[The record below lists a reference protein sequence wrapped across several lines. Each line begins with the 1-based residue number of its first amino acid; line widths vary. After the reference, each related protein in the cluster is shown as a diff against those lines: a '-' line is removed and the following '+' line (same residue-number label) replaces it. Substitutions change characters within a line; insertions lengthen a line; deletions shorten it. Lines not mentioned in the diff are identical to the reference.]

1 MDWSRAKNIVI
12 GMLIL
17 VNLFLF
23 GTLSYL
29 KYTEN
34 ANFRE
39 SVEGTVR
46 VLEARGIAIDESMI
60 TKIKDDRRMCVIVRN
75 RESESAVAAAFL
87 GTTEVSGSGGNDR
100 YRGDSGTLSWLPGGM
115 FDAALRAD
123 ADSLGGLLISS
134 GLPLAQPA
142 AISAG
147 GGTICQRIDDLP
159 VFNCALN
166 YAFDGDGGC
175 TLSGRICLGA
185 PQPVDDTEP
194 MGLGGILIDYA
205 SIVSGLAIERID
217 SIDSGWVA
225 QTLPGIGVRLVPVWR
240 VAGSGVVTYV
250 NALDGSAV
258 LAE

>member
-17 VNLFLF
+17 VNLFLL
-23 GTLSYL
+23 GTLGYL
-29 KYTEN
+29 KYTEE

-60 TKIKDDRRMCVIVRN
+60 TKIKDDRRMCVIVRS
-75 RESESAVAAAFL
+75 RDSEAAVAAAFL
-87 GTTEVSGSGGNDR
+87 GATEVSGSGGNDR
-100 YRGDSGTLSWLPGGM
+100 YRSESGTLSWLSGGM
-115 FDAALRAD
+115 FDAAFRAD
-123 ADSLGGLLISS
+123 AVSLGELLAAS
-134 GLPLAQPA
+134 GLPLTQTA
-142 AISAG
+142 AISDG
-147 GGTICQRIDDLP
+147 GGTIYQRIDDLP

-166 YAFDGDGGC
+166 YAFDGTGGC
-175 TLSGRICLGA
+175 TLSGRVCLGG

-194 MGLGGILIDYA
+194 MGLCGVLIEYA
-205 SIVSGLAIERID
+205 SIVSGLAIEHID
-217 SIDSGWVA
+217 TIDSGWVA
-225 QTLPGIGVRLVPVWR
+225 QALPGIGVRLVPVWR
-240 VAGSGVVTYV
+240 VVGSGVATYV